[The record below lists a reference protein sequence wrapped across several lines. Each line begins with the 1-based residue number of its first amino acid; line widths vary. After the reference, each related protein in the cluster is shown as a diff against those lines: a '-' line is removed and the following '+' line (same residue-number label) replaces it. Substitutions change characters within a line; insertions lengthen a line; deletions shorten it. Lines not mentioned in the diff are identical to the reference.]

1 MNKYLSEKYALLGK
15 NPAKQDTLTKWV
27 RGVAKSSLAQIVMF
41 AVIIFIIGNLSLQKV
56 LPYSWFSA
64 LASTFSYA
72 IAAVGFCLGG
82 VYDLLRI
89 LRLCERILR
98 ADSRDTWRNL
108 RDSRRRFRML
118 FLTFIIS
125 PLTDNSIIKA

>member
-64 LASTFSYA
+64 LASRTKSRIFSLSGA
-72 IAAVGFCLGG
+72 NAHTLARSPAA
-82 VYDLLRI
+82 
-89 LRLCERILR
+89 
-98 ADSRDTWRNL
+98 
-108 RDSRRRFRML
+108 
-118 FLTFIIS
+118 
-125 PLTDNSIIKA
+125 SIIG